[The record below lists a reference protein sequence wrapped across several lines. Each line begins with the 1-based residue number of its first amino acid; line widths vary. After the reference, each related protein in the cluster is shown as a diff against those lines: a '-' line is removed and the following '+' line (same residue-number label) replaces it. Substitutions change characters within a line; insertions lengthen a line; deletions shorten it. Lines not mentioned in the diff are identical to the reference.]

1 MFSAAQGTGAPPP
14 APLRFLRL
22 SARRKR
28 RRLTSPFRRFGQ
40 KVCGRDAEC
49 LRQSFQ
55 RICRYIF
62 RTALYATD
70 IRTIDLSRQRQPL
83 LRQSAFDT
91 QLAEI
96 PTNDLAHV
104 HRGQEGNIN
113 GLTIDGLTVP
123 YFHFQGIARFMCL
136 LGGVK

>member
-1 MFSAAQGTGAPPP
+1 MFSSAQGTWAQFP
-14 APLRFLRL
+14 ARLTCLGL

-28 RRLTSPFRRFGQ
+28 RRLTSPLRRFGQ
-40 KVCGRDAEC
+40 KSRGRNGKC
-49 LRQSFQ
+49 LRQSFE
-55 RICRYIF
+55 RIGRYVF
-62 RTALYATD
+62 RTAFDATD

-83 LRQSAFDT
+83 LRQPAFDT

-104 HRGQEGNIN
+104 HRGQEGNTN
-113 GLTIDGLTVP
+113 GLTIDGPTVP
-123 YFHFQGIARFMCL
+123 YFQIQGIARFMCL